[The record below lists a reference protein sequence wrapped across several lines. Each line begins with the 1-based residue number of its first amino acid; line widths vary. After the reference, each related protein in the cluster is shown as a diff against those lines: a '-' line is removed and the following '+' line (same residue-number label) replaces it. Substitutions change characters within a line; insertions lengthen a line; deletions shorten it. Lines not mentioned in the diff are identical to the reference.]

1 MEHALESLFDWI
13 ERRPFVAIIVAFFVA
28 LLVRYVIAFG
38 IWHLIGF
45 PFQRYDPY
53 IYTLKGLEIASGD
66 FSPIRTHAIG
76 WPLALGALFHF
87 VRASSIFE
95 HLALSSLLAV
105 FLSAASIFPF
115 LYLARKITS
124 SSRATLIA
132 GGFYIFAFNL
142 ILPENDSIA
151 MSEPLFLL
159 LFLSSLAFL
168 YAAREKPIFLN
179 AAVAAAAA
187 AYWTRPNG
195 VLLLPI
201 ILAIYFLWNGNRA
214 QTYMRMASASLL
226 FIAISIPFLYQ
237 RHAYFGSAF
246 DYGENGR
253 FFAETYTDAWGAAIT
268 PQSFG
273 SYFSTH
279 TLEDLFRKFGI
290 GGAGLIAVAFFIYL
304 LPHIA
309 GMAFQGS
316 APYADR
322 RRLWPLW
329 ITCGIWALGLIPVFH
344 VYYNP
349 RHILPLIPPMLIVSA
364 IGFDALIGT
373 RERRNALLGAI
384 VSMQALSLVV
394 YAAVYIF
401 VSQDK
406 YVAMQDGFAWA
417 RELAPRLTGTVAM
430 GNGSDI
436 LMMMRPDTQIGGR
449 GMMDIVAPL
458 SRTAIIYPG
467 KFNSLPELM
476 PWLEERGV
484 HHIVLD
490 DMVKRQFIFAPDK
503 YLSIYTGTDF
513 PYYLQEE
520 YSNYDT
526 NSQWKVRAFWID
538 WIAYHAQNPLP

>member
-1 MEHALESLFDWI
+1 MERALQSLFDWVR
-13 ERRPFVAIIVAFFVA
+13 RRPIAAAVAAFFVA
-28 LLVRYVIAFG
+28 LLVRYTIAFG

-76 WPLALGALFHF
+76 WPLALGALFSF

-95 HLALSSLLAV
+95 NLALSSLFAV
-105 FLSAASIFPF
+105 FLNAACVLPF
-115 LYLARKITS
+115 LYLAWKVAPTA
-124 SSRATLIA
+124 RAATIA
-132 GGFYIFAFNL
+132 AGFFIFAFNL

-168 YAAREKPIFLN
+168 HAARQRPVFLN
-179 AAVAAAAA
+179 ASAAAAAA
-187 AYWTRPNG
+187 AYWVRPNG
-195 VLLLPI
+195 ILLLPI
-201 ILAIYFLWNGNRA
+201 ILAIYCLWSGNRA
-214 QTYMRMASASLL
+214 QTYARMVAAALL
-226 FIAISIPFLYQ
+226 FAALSLPFLYQ
-237 RHAYFGSAF
+237 RQSYFGSAF
-246 DYGENGR
+246 DYRENSR
-253 FFAETYTDAWGAAIT
+253 FFAETYTDAWGAAIA

-273 SYFSTH
+273 MYLSTR
-279 TLEDLFRKFGI
+279 TPEDLFRKFGI
-290 GGAGLIAVAFFIYL
+290 GGIGLVAVAFFVYL

-309 GMAFQGS
+309 GMAFQAS
-316 APYADR
+316 APDTDR

-329 ITCGIWALGLIPVFH
+329 IACGIWAVGLIPVFH
-344 VYYNP
+344 IYYNP

-373 RERRNALLGAI
+373 RPRGNGLAGA
-384 VSMQALSLVV
+384 VVAMQALSLII

-406 YVAMQDGFAWA
+406 YVAMRDGFAWA

-436 LMMMRPDTQIGGR
+436 LMMMRPDTRIGGR
-449 GMMDIVAPL
+449 GMMDMVASA
-458 SRTAIIYPG
+458 SRAAVVYPG

-476 PWLEERGV
+476 PWLEESGV
-484 HHIVLD
+484 SHIVLD
-490 DMVKRQFIFAPDK
+490 DMVKRQFLFAPDK

-513 PYYLQEE
+513 PYYLREE

-526 NSQWKVRAFWID
+526 NSQWKVRSFRID
-538 WIAYHAQNPLP
+538 WNAYHAQTPRP